1 MCQHMGESRAV
12 WASHKLAKNPIRAR
26 LIAGERGGG
35 GGTPPGKTLPGK
47 HSRLWLRRLTSRAK
61 VSVERVDCFFFLF
74 FFSPRAQ
81 RVACEV
87 KIKRLYALQETQPHS
102 SELHIMEGGG
112 GGGGLTSALGNH
124 AGVGRRAHRGGCNIH
139 SPC

>member
-1 MCQHMGESRAV
+1 MGESRAV

-35 GGTPPGKTLPGK
+35 GDASWEDAPWKTLSTVAPEVNK
-47 HSRLWLRRLTSRAK
+47 PSES
-61 VSVERVDCFFFLF
+61 ERGAGGLFFFLF

>member
-1 MCQHMGESRAV
+1 MAPEVNKPSES
-12 WASHKLAKNPIRAR
+12 
-26 LIAGERGGG
+26 ERGAGG
-35 GGTPPGKTLPGK
+35 L
-47 HSRLWLRRLTSRAK
+47 
-61 VSVERVDCFFFLF
+61 FFFLF